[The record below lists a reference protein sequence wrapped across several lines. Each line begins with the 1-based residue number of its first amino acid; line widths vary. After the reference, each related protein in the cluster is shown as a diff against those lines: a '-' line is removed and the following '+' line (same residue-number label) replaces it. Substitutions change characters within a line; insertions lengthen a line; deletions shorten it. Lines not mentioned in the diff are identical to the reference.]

1 MNLLRARADILVVGQ
16 GLAGTCLAW
25 TLERAG
31 LAFELADRGHGY
43 ASTMAAAGIIN
54 PITGRRLVKSWRVE
68 ELMPESRAFFR
79 DVESA
84 LGVSLWREMRVRR
97 LFADD
102 RERRVWSDKQGR
114 RELAPFAGAGDDEGF
129 WIEGAARVD
138 LPALLTAARGY
149 WQRAGRLRETP
160 VGVLACEADR
170 YAMVVD
176 CSGLAAARSGAFA
189 FVPWEFSK
197 GEMLELTVEGLA
209 PDVIVNRR
217 HWVLPVGPGAAW
229 IGATQGPGVTDS
241 TPSGAARDLLETS
254 ARSLLAGRAFAV
266 TGQRS
271 GVRVNLPDK
280 HPIAGR
286 HPGNPRL
293 GLMNGLGSKGAL
305 RAPALARQW
314 VRHLMCGAAFEA
326 EVATERRFGRQSAA
340 AFVAP

>member
-1 MNLLRARADILVVGQ
+1 MSPPRARADILVVGQ

-25 TLERAG
+25 ALERAG
-31 LAFELADRGHGY
+31 LAVELADYGHGH

-79 DVESA
+79 GVESA

-102 RERRVWSDKQGR
+102 RERRVWGDKQGR
-114 RELAPFAGAGDDEGF
+114 GELAPFAGAGDDEGF

-138 LPALLTAARGY
+138 LPALLSAARGY
-149 WQRAGRLRETP
+149 WQRSGMLRETP
-160 VGVLACEADR
+160 VGDLASEADG
-170 YAMVVD
+170 YSMVID
-176 CSGLAAARSGAFA
+176 CSGLAAARRGEFA

-197 GEMLELTVEGLA
+197 GEMLELAVEGLA

-229 IGATQGPGVTDS
+229 MGATQGPGMTDP
-241 TPSGAARDLLETS
+241 TPSGTARDLLEAS
-254 ARSLLAGRAFAV
+254 ARSLLPGRAFTV
-266 TGQRS
+266 TGQRA

-286 HPGNPRL
+286 HSVNPRL
-293 GLMNGLGSKGAL
+293 GLINGLGSKGAL

-314 VRHLMCGAAFEA
+314 VQHLTRGAAFET
-326 EVATERRFGRQSAA
+326 EVAAERYFPR
-340 AFVAP
+340 